1 MLGWLFASPPER
13 RLLPGGRFRGPTPFV
28 IAIMTVAMMTVAAAG
43 LALSNAAG
51 LVAQG
56 IENRYAVQVPAGGAL
71 LPRALAAVSGA
82 PGVVKA
88 EPVPEAEMRKTLER
102 WLGPAG
108 VDDQLPVP
116 ALITVDVAPGA
127 DLAAISRRVET
138 AAPGARFIAHQE
150 ALEPLLRAIRVLQ
163 WLALSLVA
171 LMAAATSAA
180 VVLAARGALDTHR
193 STIEVMHGIGATD
206 IQVTHLFQR
215 KIALDSLVGA
225 LAGAGAAGLVL
236 LLLAGGGQALAGD
249 LRGSPPVRTGALVVL
264 ALLPVARVV
273 LAARGALDTHR
284 STIEVMHGIGA
295 TDLQVTHLFQRK
307 IALDSLVGALAGAGA
322 AGLVLLLLAGGG
334 QAFAGD
340 LMGTTPLRTVD
351 LVILALLPFALV
363 VLATW
368 VARAA
373 VLSTLRTAT

>member
-1 MLGWLFASPPER
+1 MLDWLFASPSER

-28 IAIMTVAMMTVAAAG
+28 IAIMTFAMMTVAAAG

-56 IENRYAVQVPAGGAL
+56 IENRYAVQIPAGSNR
-71 LPRALAAVSGA
+71 LPRALAAAKSA
-82 PGVVKA
+82 AGVTTA
-88 EPVPEAEMRKTLER
+88 EPVPEAEMRRTLER

-116 ALITVDVAPGA
+116 ALITLDIADGA
-127 DLAAISRRVET
+127 NLAAITRRVEA

-150 ALEPLLRAIRVLQ
+150 TLEPLLRAIWVLK

-171 LMAAATSAA
+171 LMAGATSAA
-180 VVLAARGALDTHR
+180 VVMAARGALDTHR

-206 IQVTHLFQR
+206 VQVTNLFQR
-215 KIALDSLVGA
+215 KIALDSL
-225 LAGAGAAGLVL
+225 AGAV
-236 LLLAGGGQALAGD
+236 
-249 LRGSPPVRTGALVVL
+249 
-264 ALLPVARVV
+264 
-273 LAARGALDTHR
+273 
-284 STIEVMHGIGA
+284 
-295 TDLQVTHLFQRK
+295 
-307 IALDSLVGALAGAGA
+307 AGAVA

-340 LMGTTPLRTVD
+340 LMGTSPLTSGD
-351 LVILALLPFALV
+351 LVILALLPLAVV
-363 VLATW
+363 VLATG

-373 VLSTLRTAT
+373 VLAALRTAP

>member
-1 MLGWLFASPPER
+1 MLGWLFASPAER
-13 RLLPGGRFRGPTPFV
+13 RLLPGGKFSGPTPFV
-28 IAIMTVAMMTVAAAG
+28 IAIMTFAMMTVAAAG

-56 IENRYAVQVPAGGAL
+56 IENRYAVQIPAGSSL
-71 LPRALAAVSGA
+71 LPRALAAARSA
-82 PGVVKA
+82 PGVTKA
-88 EPVPEAEMRKTLER
+88 EPVPEAEMRRTLER

-116 ALITVDVAPGA
+116 ALVTVDIAPGA
-127 DLAAISRRVET
+127 ELAVIARRVEA

-163 WLALSLVA
+163 WLALALVA

-193 STIEVMHGIGATD
+193 A
-206 IQVTHLFQR
+206 
-215 KIALDSLVGA
+215 
-225 LAGAGAAGLVL
+225 
-236 LLLAGGGQALAGD
+236 
-249 LRGSPPVRTGALVVL
+249 
-264 ALLPVARVV
+264 
-273 LAARGALDTHR
+273 
-284 STIEVMHGIGA
+284 TIEVMHGIGA
-295 TDLQVTHLFQRK
+295 TDLQVTNLFQRK
-307 IALDSLVGALAGAGA
+307 IALDSLAGAVAGAVA

-340 LMGTTPLRTVD
+340 LMGTTPLGTAD
-351 LVILALLPFALV
+351 LVILALLPLALV
-363 VLATW
+363 VLATG
-368 VARAA
+368 VARFA